1 MIDFFADPLQYP
13 FLQRALAE
21 VVIVGVLCGVVG
33 TLVVLRGLAFIGD
46 ALAHA
51 VFPGVVIAYLA
62 GTSILGGAMVFGALT
77 ALGIGMLTRSR
88 RVSEDT
94 AIGVVFVAFF
104 AVGIVLISR
113 QTGFTRDL
121 GALLFGSI
129 LGISTSDVVVTA
141 VILVVVLAVLLLFLK
156 ELAMVAFDSTLART
170 LGYPVFW
177 LDLLLLM
184 LVAATIVAGLQAV
197 GNILI
202 LALIVTPAAAARLL
216 TDRLGRM
223 MALSAVIGA
232 GSGAVGLLVSYHAG
246 TSAGASIVLTAT
258 AAFLLSVVLAP
269 KHGVIAQACL
279 RRRGEHHEHHA
290 HVVEDAPTAE
300 GVPDRAS

>member
-1 MIDFFADPLQYP
+1 MIDLILDPLQYP
-13 FLQRALAE
+13 FLQRALME
-21 VVIVGVLCGVVG
+21 IVIVGVMCGVVG

-51 VFPGVVIAYLA
+51 VFPGVVIAYLVGASIIA
-62 GTSILGGAMVFGALT
+62 GALAVGALT
-77 ALGIGMLTRSR
+77 AVAIGVLTRNR

-94 AIGVVFVAFF
+94 AIGVMFVAFF

-113 QTGFTRDL
+113 NTGFTRDL
-121 GALLFGSI
+121 GSLLFGSI
-129 LGISTSDVVVTA
+129 LGISIADVIVSA
-141 VILVVVLAVLLLFLK
+141 VILVIVLALMLLFLK

-170 LGYPVFW
+170 LGYSVFW

-184 LVAATIVAGLQAV
+184 LVTATIVVGLQSV

-223 MALSAVIGA
+223 MMLSAAIGA
-232 GSGAVGLLVSYHAG
+232 GSGVVGLYVSYHG
-246 TSAGASIVLTAT
+246 GFSAGATIVLTAT
-258 AAFLLSVVLAP
+258 AVFLVSLVLAP
-269 KHGVIAQACL
+269 KHGMLAQAWL
-279 RRRGEHHEHHA
+279 RRRGVHHEHHA
-290 HVVEDAPTAE
+290 HAVEDTHPA
-300 GVPDRAS
+300 